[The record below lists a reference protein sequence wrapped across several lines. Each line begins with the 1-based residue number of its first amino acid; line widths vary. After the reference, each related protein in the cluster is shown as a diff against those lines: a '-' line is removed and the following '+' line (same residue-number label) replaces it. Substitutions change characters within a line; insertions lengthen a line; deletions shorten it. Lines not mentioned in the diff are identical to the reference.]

1 MLDSLSL
8 KTIKVTLAFLE
19 MKSAEQVKGRFEVV
33 SGSLH
38 ILERYASKKWLC
50 ILDFGFDW

>member
-1 MLDSLSL
+1 MLDSLFL
-8 KTIKVTLAFLE
+8 KTIKVTLAFLD
-19 MKSAEQVKGRFEVV
+19 MKSAEQVKGRLEVV
-33 SGSLH
+33 SGSLN